1 MLSKNMIAPVM
12 RTGLALDEIVPIES
26 SLMRRIESLLYTFME
41 RATVHAAT
49 YVTEGNRNTL
59 TTMDMI
65 FGLKYCAHTFFHEDD
80 FEASVDANLAQDDDE
95 ATDDD
100 DEATD
105 DDDETTDDDETD
117 DPFVRNETSTNPL
130 VVKMNHYAD
139 EWDTW
144 CPTDEVEVMVKRAID
159 KMEAQSD
166 LGL

>member
-1 MLSKNMIAPVM
+1 MIAPVM

-100 DEATD
+100 
-105 DDDETTDDDETD
+105 ETD

>member
-100 DEATD
+100 DE
-105 DDDETTDDDETD
+105 TD